1 MENVA
6 DKLHRKVK
14 HVRKDKNMFEQ
25 DYIMR
30 VIRQVIR
37 MIIMLLFHFD
47 IDQDDEK
54 LQKEMEQQETL
65 EPLLNLVDRG
75 EIDEAENRLYELVD
89 GEDKKKLK
97 TALLFYNYLNDKED
111 SFLEEHDF
119 SRDEIRDGVKRVATL
134 YGVAG
139 MVEVFWEE

>member
-1 MENVA
+1 
-6 DKLHRKVK
+6 
-14 HVRKDKNMFEQ
+14 MFEQ

-139 MVEVFWEE
+139 MVEAFWEE

>member
-1 MENVA
+1 
-6 DKLHRKVK
+6 
-14 HVRKDKNMFEQ
+14 MFEQ

-89 GEDKKKLK
+89 GEDKQKLK

-139 MVEVFWEE
+139 MVEAFWEE

>member
-1 MENVA
+1 
-6 DKLHRKVK
+6 
-14 HVRKDKNMFEQ
+14 MFEQ

-54 LQKEMEQQETL
+54 LQKEMEQQESL
-65 EPLLNLVDRG
+65 ESLLDLVDRG

-89 GEDKKKLK
+89 GEDKQKLK

-139 MVEVFWEE
+139 MVEAFWEE

>member
-1 MENVA
+1 MI
-6 DKLHRKVK
+6 
-14 HVRKDKNMFEQ
+14 EQ

-54 LQKEMEQQETL
+54 LQKEMEQQESL
-65 EPLLNLVDRG
+65 ESLLDLVDRG

-89 GEDKKKLK
+89 GEDKQKLK

-139 MVEVFWEE
+139 MVEAFWEE

>member
-1 MENVA
+1 
-6 DKLHRKVK
+6 
-14 HVRKDKNMFEQ
+14 MFEQ

-54 LQKEMEQQETL
+54 LQKEMEQQESL
-65 EPLLNLVDRG
+65 ESLLNLVDRG

-89 GEDKKKLK
+89 GEDKQKLK

-111 SFLEEHDF
+111 SFLEEHNF

-139 MVEVFWEE
+139 MVEAFWEE

>member
-1 MENVA
+1 
-6 DKLHRKVK
+6 
-14 HVRKDKNMFEQ
+14 MFEQ

-54 LQKEMEQQETL
+54 LQKEMEQQESL
-65 EPLLNLVDRG
+65 ESLLDLVDRG

-89 GEDKKKLK
+89 GEDKQKLK

-119 SRDEIRDGVKRVATL
+119 SRDEIRDGVKRVASL

-139 MVEVFWEE
+139 MVEAFWEE